1 MEEIKNKVLILAKQV
16 AEQHNVDIFDIE
28 ILGKGK
34 LLLRVMID
42 KPEGVSLD
50 DCEHFS
56 RSLGALLDIE
66 DHFEGPYTLEVS
78 SPGLNRPLKKIED
91 FENNTGKL
99 ARIITLEKINNQS
112 FFIGRILKVQDNKI
126 VIMTGEKE
134 INIPFDKI
142 KKANL
147 EIEF

>member
-34 LLLRVMID
+34 LLLRVMLD

-66 DHFEGPYTLEVS
+66 DPFEGPYTLEVS

>member
-66 DHFEGPYTLEVS
+66 DPFEGPYTLEVS